1 MPDRKIRVLIAK
13 PGLDGHDRGAKVV
26 AQGLRDAGMEV
37 IYLGLRLTPEQIA
50 ETAIQEDVDV
60 VGIDCLSGAHMVLF
74 PKTVKLIREK
84 GGKDMLVI
92 GGGII
97 PKKDIPKLK
106 EAGIAQI
113 FGPGTSIEEIVNFI
127 KKNLPEKGFDK
138 EDRSP
143 RNCSQ

>member
-1 MPDRKIRVLIAK
+1 MPDRRIRVLIAK

-26 AQGLRDAGMEV
+26 ARGLRDAGMEV

-50 ETAIQEDVDV
+50 EAAIQEGVDV

-74 PKTVKLIREK
+74 PKTVQLIREK
-84 GGKDMLVI
+84 GGKDILVI

-97 PKKDIPKLK
+97 PKKDIPQLK

-113 FGPGTSIEEIVNFI
+113 FGPGTPLEEIARFI
-127 KKNLPEKGFDK
+127 ETTLKKRGNDK
-138 EDRSP
+138 ED
-143 RNCSQ
+143 